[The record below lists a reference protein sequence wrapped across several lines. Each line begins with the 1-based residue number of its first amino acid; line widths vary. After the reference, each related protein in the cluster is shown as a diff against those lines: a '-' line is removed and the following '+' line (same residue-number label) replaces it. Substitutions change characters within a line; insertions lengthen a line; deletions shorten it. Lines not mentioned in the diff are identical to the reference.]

1 VAVRYYAGGR
11 TMSTQM
17 LKDSFDGLV
26 TEARGLQGRYQPQI
40 EQQARTVDV
49 NRIVQLVRN
58 S

>member
-1 VAVRYYAGGR
+1 MCIRDSGR

-17 LKDSFDGLV
+17 LKDAYGSTL
-26 TEARGLQGRYQPQI
+26 TQAKGLQAQYAPQI

-49 NRIVQLVRN
+49 NKIVQMVRA